1 MLIIVRVSCFAWIFS
16 TEMNWFSGKSRHLIM
31 LEARLDINLNSP
43 FKPSDCDK
51 KHAEKYLFFSY
62 LCKKGLTNQWLTC
75 G

>member
-1 MLIIVRVSCFAWIFS
+1 
-16 TEMNWFSGKSRHLIM
+16 M